1 MPTPEPAA
9 KFRVESSSS
18 GHRNAWKKPT
28 GLRNTSWKPSQRA
41 GWLAGAA
48 LEMAF
53 ARRRPAPGLVHHSD
67 QGVQCQP
74 RLCRCARGAPSP
86 NQEPESPPR
95 HDGVSYFHVY
105 EFDLQR
111 SSEHALLALYMSLKI
126 AMRDSWKSLPI
137 AARMHWARLFSTKAA
152 VFQRA
157 ACTS

>member
-1 MPTPEPAA
+1 MGFAGSVQTFNISTGSVG
-9 KFRVESSSS
+9 FRDRD
-18 GHRNAWKKPT
+18 RNRK
-28 GLRNTSWKPSQRA
+28 
-41 GWLAGAA
+41 
-48 LEMAF
+48 
-53 ARRRPAPGLVHHSD
+53 
-67 QGVQCQP
+67 
-74 RLCRCARGAPSP
+74 
-86 NQEPESPPR
+86 EPESPPR